1 VLFTID
7 EADVKGEFG
16 ALKPISAAYRCMT
29 IQVKS
34 KVERD
39 SVLCCASPHE
49 YLIKIVSHIVYMI
62 YISNLSSDHTILDN
76 TKATPLKQKSSLKGE
91 RGYF

>member
-1 VLFTID
+1 MLFSID
-7 EADVKGEFG
+7 KADVKREFG
-16 ALKPISAAYRCMT
+16 ALKPIRAAYRCMT

-39 SVLCCASPHE
+39 SVLCCASPDK

-62 YISNLSSDHTILDN
+62 YISNLSSDHAILDD
-76 TKATPLKQKSSLKGE
+76 TKAIPLKQKSSLKGE